1 MWESD
6 CPFQVQNKHT
16 YRDSIELVRTRL
28 KFLSATDKEWLL
40 RRTAEE
46 FFFRK

>member
-6 CPFQVQNKHT
+6 CPFQVEGKHT
-16 YRDSIELVRTRL
+16 YQASIDLVRTRL
-28 KFLSATDKEWLL
+28 KFLTAQDRDWLL

-46 FFFRK
+46 FFFSK